1 MEERVMERTVPKDLA
16 EDLDC
21 KFTEVKFLNLVKMQE
36 LPFDK
41 NYEPEQSILYVN
53 QHGSDALKQFNL
65 ENVIWWRLGE
75 GQEISPET
83 LKTWE
88 QLDLAPKD
96 ANESVESN
104 TRLIEWSDGTKSL
117 VIGDE
122 MFNLDKA
129 VMGEHIVALEHED
142 LLLSKGVIEEKT

>member
-1 MEERVMERTVPKDLA
+1 M
-16 EDLDC
+16 
-21 KFTEVKFLNLVKMQE
+21 
-36 LPFDK
+36 
-41 NYEPEQSILYVN
+41 
-53 QHGSDALKQFNL
+53 
-65 ENVIWWRLGE
+65 
-75 GQEISPET
+75 
-83 LKTWE
+83 
-88 QLDLAPKD
+88 APKD